1 MGSDVRF
8 VEDLFPLLISVGPT
22 DGFDAHQVELMAAY
36 YTRLF
41 KRGKRYSV
49 LSCSP
54 KDGLPTNARGRKLIV
69 DWAQSKEVRENS
81 AKLCVGSAT
90 VVSNALSRGAL
101 TAILWVWSP
110 AAPHLPCATVEEGL
124 DWCLQRL
131 RASHVAMPEEPDEM
145 RRRALELLREHA
157 VIG

>member
-1 MGSDVRF
+1 Y
-8 VEDLFPLLISVGPT
+8 
-22 DGFDAHQVELMAAY
+22 A
-36 YTRLF
+36 RLF
-41 KRGKRYSV
+41 RRGKRYAV

-54 KDGLPTNARGRKLIV
+54 IDAKATNAHGRKLIV

-90 VVSNALSRGAL
+90 VVPSALARGAL

-110 AAPHLPCATVEEGL
+110 AAPHHPCGTVEEGL

-131 RASHVAMPEEPDEM
+131 RAGHVALPE
-145 RRRALELLREHA
+145 
-157 VIG
+157 